1 MLIRRILRE
10 VIFNPTVR
18 GQLNGRFWVE
28 GHGLLTKAFTLLSDC
43 AKLAVDLSGFE
54 HLESRIEAWW
64 RF

>member
-1 MLIRRILRE
+1 MKGR
-10 VIFNPTVR
+10 
-18 GQLNGRFWVE
+18 LNGRFWVE
-28 GHGLLTKAFTLLSDC
+28 GYGLLTKLSEC